1 MPVIHR
7 EHITGDSELALWK
20 VTESNDELISLLNK
34 KGKYPDI
41 PFFRNPSRLAE
52 WLAARALLAELGV
65 KQRVGYDEHGKP
77 HLEGAGLY
85 LSISHSH
92 GFIAVIISKKNRV
105 GIDIEQTGDRI
116 HRVSH
121 KFVNESEK
129 AWLPEINNTL
139 HLYVIWGAKECA
151 FKIYGYGSVDF
162 KDHLE
167 VRPFELNS
175 KGHTSVIFKK
185 DLNPCEYRVFF
196 QSLENMMI
204 TYAIAE

>member
-1 MPVIHR
+1 MPVIFR
-7 EHITGDSELALWK
+7 EQTAGEGELAVWK
-20 VTESNDELISLLNK
+20 VEETNEQLITALNK
-34 KGKYPDI
+34 RGQYPDL
-41 PFFRNPSRLAE
+41 PFFRNPARLSE

-92 GFIAVIISKKNRV
+92 GYIAVIISKKYRV

-121 KFVNESEK
+121 KFVNENEL
-129 AWLPEINNTL
+129 AWLPKDNNTS

-151 FKIYGYGSVDF
+151 FKIYGFGAVDF
-162 KDHLE
+162 RDHLE
-167 VRPFELNS
+167 VKPFELS
-175 KGHTSVIFKK
+175 STGMTSVIFKK
-185 DLNPCEYRVFF
+185 DATPCEYHVFF

-204 TYAIAE
+204 TYAIAV

>member
-1 MPVIHR
+1 MPVIFR
-7 EHITGDSELALWK
+7 EHTAGDSELAVWK
-20 VTESNDELISLLNK
+20 VTESNDDLIRILNK
-34 KGKYPDI
+34 RGQYPDL
-41 PFFRNPSRLAE
+41 PFFRNPLRLAE

-92 GFIAVIISKKNRV
+92 GYIAVVISKKNRV

-116 HRVSH
+116 NRVSH
-121 KFVNESEK
+121 KFVNENEN
-129 AWLPEINNTL
+129 AWLPENNRTL

-151 FKIYGYGSVDF
+151 FKIYGFGSVDF
-162 KDHLE
+162 RDHLE
-167 VRPFELNS
+167 VKPFELTP
-175 KGHTSVIFKK
+175 KGMTSVIFKK
-185 DLNPCEYRVFF
+185 GDSPCEYHVFF

-204 TYAIAE
+204 TYAIAD